1 MLTAVVGVGVLAAD
15 PGGRDPARV
24 DSSGEQ
30 AGPVGPVRAY
40 TGPSQA
46 ADDDAVTTTTEG
58 VEAPPTDDETPTTSP
73 PAADDG
79 EGDGKSDDRGRTT
92 TTRPGRATTTTRPPA
107 PPTTAVSCQ
116 NRLFGDPGTEACGA
130 FTWSRT
136 PSNDPVVVQVFVEP
150 GDRVPYGTEPV
161 VRIAWSDADAPA
173 AHVSLFMGDSCPAAS
188 PACSPSAPSQS
199 GCRVP
204 IGTWDLPAGKAG
216 DGLVVQTLP
225 VLPPGVHTWLVA
237 VSTYSTGLPRSTGG
251 CSTPDPYSSTERVV
265 GQLTVFDPVD
275 GT

>member
-15 PGGRDPARV
+15 PGGDDPARV

-40 TGPSQA
+40 TGPSQGEE
-46 ADDDAVTTTTEG
+46 DAPTATTE
-58 VEAPPTDDETPTTSP
+58 VTVPSS
-73 PAADDG
+73 DDG
-79 EGDGKSDDRGRTT
+79 EPDGDTTAPDDGRTT
-92 TTRPGRATTTTRPPA
+92 TTRPGRSTTATTRPGRSTTTTTRPAA

-116 NRLFGDPGTEACGA
+116 NRLFGDPGTEGCGA
-130 FTWSRT
+130 FAWSRS

-161 VRIAWSDADAPA
+161 VRIAWSDADAAA
-173 AHVSLFMGDSCPAAS
+173 AHVSLFLGDSCPPAS
-188 PACSPSAPSQS
+188 PSCSPQSASHS

-237 VSTYSTGLPRSTGG
+237 VSTYSTGLPRADGG
-251 CSTPDPYSSTERVV
+251 CSTPDPYSSTERVD
-265 GQLTVFDPVD
+265 GQLTVFDPV
-275 GT
+275 GEG